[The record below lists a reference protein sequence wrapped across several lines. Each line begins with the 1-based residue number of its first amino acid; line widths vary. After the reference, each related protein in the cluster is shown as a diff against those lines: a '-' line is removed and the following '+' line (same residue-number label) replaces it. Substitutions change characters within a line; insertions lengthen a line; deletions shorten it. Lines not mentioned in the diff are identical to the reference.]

1 MTLYEMNQSWQEVFE
16 LLLDPE
22 VPEEAVY
29 DSIEGI
35 EAGMDEKADS
45 YAKIIFSM
53 EADAGEIDQEIKR
66 LQERKRVLLKRRDW
80 LKQMLFGV
88 MKDTGR
94 EKFKTALFSFAIQ
107 KNGGA
112 RPVDLVGEVPAGW
125 LKPGEPD
132 TQKIR
137 KWLESGGELSFAV
150 LGERGESLRI
160 R

>member
-45 YAKIIFSM
+45 YAKIIFSL
-53 EADAGEIDQEIKR
+53 EANVEEIDKEIKR
-66 LQERKRVLLKRRDW
+66 LQDRKWMLTKRQNW
-80 LKQMLFGV
+80 MKHMLFRV

-94 EKFKTALFSFAIQ
+94 EKFKTALFSFSIQ
-107 KNGGA
+107 GNGGA
-112 RPVDLVGEVPAGW
+112 RPVDLVGEVPADW

-132 TQKIR
+132 TKKIR
-137 KWLESGGELSFAV
+137 EYLEAGNSLPFAV
-150 LGERGESLRI
+150 LGDRGESLRI

>member
-35 EAGMDEKADS
+35 EAGMNEKADS
-45 YAKIIFSM
+45 YAKIIFNM

-66 LQERKRVLLKRRDW
+66 LQERKRMLLKRRDW
-80 LKQMLFGV
+80 LKQMLFDV

-94 EKFKTALFSFAIQ
+94 EKFKTALFSFSIQ

-112 RPVDLVGEVPAGW
+112 RPVGLVGEVPADW

-137 KWLESGGELSFAV
+137 KWLESGGDLPFAV

>member
-16 LLLDPE
+16 LLLDPD

-35 EAGMDEKADS
+35 EAGMEEKADS
-45 YAKIIFSM
+45 HAKIIFSM

-94 EKFKTALFSFAIQ
+94 EKFKTALFSFSIQ

-112 RPVDLVGEVPAGW
+112 RPVDLVGEVPGAW

-132 TQKIR
+132 TKKIR
-137 KWLESGGELSFAV
+137 EYLEAGNSLPFAV
-150 LGERGESLRI
+150 LGDRGESLRI

>member
-35 EAGMDEKADS
+35 EAGMNEKADS
-45 YAKIIFSM
+45 YAKIIFNM

-66 LQERKRVLLKRRDW
+66 LQERKRMLLKRRDW
-80 LKQMLFGV
+80 LKQMLFDV

-94 EKFKTALFSFAIQ
+94 EKFKTALFSFSIQ

-112 RPVDLVGEVPAGW
+112 RPVSLVGEVPADW

-137 KWLESGGELSFAV
+137 KWLESGGDLPFAV

>member
-66 LQERKRVLLKRRDW
+66 LQERKRMLLKRRDW
-80 LKQMLFGV
+80 LKQMLFVV

-94 EKFKTALFSFAIQ
+94 EKFKTALFSFSIQ

-112 RPVDLVGEVPAGW
+112 RSVDLVGEVPVAW
-125 LKPGEPD
+125 RKPGEPD
-132 TQKIR
+132 MQKIR

-150 LGERGESLRI
+150 LGDRGESLRI

>member
-45 YAKIIFSM
+45 YAKIIFSL
-53 EADAGEIDQEIKR
+53 EANVEEIDKEIKR
-66 LQERKRVLLKRRDW
+66 LQDRKWMLTKRQNW
-80 LKQMLFGV
+80 MKHMLFRV

-112 RPVDLVGEVPAGW
+112 RSVDLVGEVPADW

-137 KWLESGGELSFAV
+137 KWLESGKELPFAV

>member
-66 LQERKRVLLKRRDW
+66 LQERKRMLLKRRDW

-94 EKFKTALFSFAIQ
+94 EKFKTALFSFSIQ

-112 RPVDLVGEVPAGW
+112 RPVDLVGEVPADW

-137 KWLESGGELSFAV
+137 KWLESGNELPFAV

>member
-112 RPVDLVGEVPAGW
+112 RPVDLVGEVPADW

-137 KWLESGGELSFAV
+137 KWLESGKELPFAV